1 VIIDLMCAYIVVQSI
16 NLIMYVHV
24 SLCFDTAV
32 GPAFRSL
39 FVAGHDDLTNPTMLI
54 AVTGANGTIGRR
66 VVLLALKQGH
76 HVRGIDSSS
85 SSARTAFRNA
95 DDENEDRWVIAHP
108 SYTAVTADLQD
119 ARKTQEVLAGADAII
134 TLAGIPHPGDG
145 LYDVH
150 NTNVVISFNV
160 FRAAAELGIWRIAA
174 ASSVNVIGL
183 VFNRVRHFDYLPLD
197 EEHPCRPDEP
207 YGLSKQSVTLLWR
220 LHLAA
225 HHVPP
230 RILEMQAAAICRRY
244 PSMRIA
250 SLRMSWTVPERAM
263 AQGKGDRANDL
274 WGYTQ
279 WDAAADACLR
289 AVGTSPAG
297 WEAGHEAFFVV
308 SPRTTSDESF
318 ETLHRRA
325 YPDVRV
331 KEPPPEEAWT
341 GFVDCA
347 KAERMLG
354 WTHKD

>member
-1 VIIDLMCAYIVVQSI
+1 MMI
-16 NLIMYVHV
+16 
-24 SLCFDTAV
+24 
-32 GPAFRSL
+32 
-39 FVAGHDDLTNPTMLI
+39 TNPTMLI
-54 AVTGANGTIGRR
+54 AVTGANGAIGRR

-85 SSARTAFRNA
+85 SSARTAFRTA
-95 DDENEDRWVIAHP
+95 DDEEDDRLMVAHP

-119 ARKTQEVLAGADAII
+119 ARTTQEVLAGADAII

-160 FRAAAELGIWRIAA
+160 FCAAAELGIWRVAA

-207 YGLSKQSVTLLWR
+207 YGLSKQSVTSPWR
-220 LHLAA
+220 LSISRSSSFISQDPGDAGRSHLPAIPVHA
-225 HHVPP
+225 DRVP
-230 RILEMQAAAICRRY
+230 AI
-244 PSMRIA
+244 
-250 SLRMSWTVPERAM
+250 VV
-263 AQGKGDRANDL
+263 DRAGAVDGAGQGRPRERPL
-274 WGYTQ
+274 GLH
-279 WDAAADACLR
+279 AARCGR
-289 AVGTSPAG
+289 RRVSPRCQHVAHRMG
-297 WEAGHEAFFVV
+297 GGPRGLLHRI
-308 SPRTTSDESF
+308 PRTTSDESF
-318 ETLHRRA
+318 DTLHSRA

-331 KEPPPEEAWT
+331 KEPPPGEAWT